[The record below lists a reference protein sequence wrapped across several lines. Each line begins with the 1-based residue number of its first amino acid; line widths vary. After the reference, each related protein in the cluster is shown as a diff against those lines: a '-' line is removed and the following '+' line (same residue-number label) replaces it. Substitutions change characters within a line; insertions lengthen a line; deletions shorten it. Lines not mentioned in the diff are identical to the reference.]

1 MKYRKLLL
9 LATCCSVP
17 REVISFGPIDPVLS
31 ARQRVASSSTT
42 RCMGLKTTIRIVGRK
57 SGSESWLEDAC
68 SMYETRLKPAN
79 IDVQTEWHK
88 NDQSLT
94 KGVQSDYVRNVPVV
108 MLDPRGKRFTSEQFT
123 DDFYKWMEIGGS
135 RMVFCIGGAEGL
147 PADLRAPLSGP
158 KPILVSLSNLTFTHQ
173 FARLVLIEQI
183 YRASEIRKGT
193 GYHK

>member
-1 MKYRKLLL
+1 
-9 LATCCSVP
+9 
-17 REVISFGPIDPVLS
+17 
-31 ARQRVASSSTT
+31 
-42 RCMGLKTTIRIVGRK
+42 MGLKTTIRIVGRK

-147 PADLRAPLSGP
+147 PADLRAPLSGH